1 MTVFVSSGTEVVAG
15 KQIFPGDY
23 EAEVSQ
29 RLVDA
34 SHNNDLKSAYA
45 CIADPFVDVNFM
57 GTVSLK
63 ARKTEIVLH
72 EESAHE
78 VLVEYEEFKTEVNAL
93 FLAAHTGNLKLVRM
107 LLVMYL
113 SISTY
118 FDLCFLVINLLWIL
132 IIQIII
138 KLVLCFVL
146 FILLFSCNTWLK
158 YIILNYLTLKKK

>member
-1 MTVFVSSGTEVVAG
+1 MTVFVSSGTEIVAG
-15 KQIFPGDY
+15 KQIFLVNY

-45 CIADPFVDVNFM
+45 CIADSFVDVNFM

-63 ARKTEIVLH
+63 ARKTETVLH
-72 EESAHE
+72 EESAHK

-107 LLVMYL
+107 LLVIYL
-113 SISTY
+113 INISPY
-118 FDLCFLVINLLWIL
+118 FDLCFLVIMKFNYANHNKVGI
-132 IIQIII
+132 
-138 KLVLCFVL
+138 VFCFIYFTVFL
-146 FILLFSCNTWLK
+146 
-158 YIILNYLTLKKK
+158 

>member
-1 MTVFVSSGTEVVAG
+1 MTVFVSSGTKIVAG
-15 KQIFPGDY
+15 KQIFLVNY

-45 CIADPFVDVNFM
+45 CIADSFVDVNFM

-63 ARKTEIVLH
+63 ARKTETVLH
-72 EESAHE
+72 EESAHK

-107 LLVMYL
+107 LLVIYL
-113 SISTY
+113 INISPY
-118 FDLCFLVINLLWIL
+118 FDLCFLVIMKFNYANHNKVGI
-132 IIQIII
+132 
-138 KLVLCFVL
+138 VFCFIYFTVFL
-146 FILLFSCNTWLK
+146 
-158 YIILNYLTLKKK
+158 

>member
-1 MTVFVSSGTEVVAG
+1 MTVFVSSGIEVVAG
-15 KQIFPGDY
+15 KQIFPVDY
-23 EAEVSQ
+23 EVEVSQ

-63 ARKTEIVLH
+63 GRKTEIVLH

-107 LLVMYL
+107 LLVMY
-113 SISTY
+113 IS
-118 FDLCFLVINLLWIL
+118 
-132 IIQIII
+132 Q
-138 KLVLCFVL
+138 
-146 FILLFSCNTWLK
+146 
-158 YIILNYLTLKKK
+158 YLTVF

>member
-1 MTVFVSSGTEVVAG
+1 MTVFVSSGTKVVAG
-15 KQIFPGDY
+15 KQIFPVDY
-23 EAEVSQ
+23 KAEVSQ

-113 SISTY
+113 IRISPY
-118 FDLCFLVINLLWIL
+118 FDLCFLVIMNFNFVNHNKVGI
-132 IIQIII
+132 
-138 KLVLCFVL
+138 CFVL
-146 FILLFSCNTWLK
+146 FYLFYRFLVTRD
-158 YIILNYLTLKKK
+158 